1 MGVHCT
7 KEKFKSDDDKDID
20 ATEEHNEDS
29 VSVEHGQGIV
39 VVNNGSTSASYM
51 EVDETL
57 IEDYG
62 QDVLKLDAGKE
73 AHDQGEPSE
82 NDGQRAVP
90 NNSRVHIGGNKKSHI
105 LNCSVPEID
114 GDEVLVDDDAQVA
127 IVDESSGDMQT
138 PRGYR
143 VRNRLFP

>member
-1 MGVHCT
+1 MVGTEFFDVT
-7 KEKFKSDDDKDID
+7 IATDD
-20 ATEEHNEDS
+20 HNEDS
-29 VSVEHGQGIV
+29 VSVESRQGIV
-39 VVNNGSTSASYM
+39 VVNNVSTSASYV
-51 EVDETL
+51 EVDETP

-82 NDGQRAVP
+82 NDGQRAVH

-114 GDEVLVDDDAQVA
+114 GDKVLVDVIDDGDAQEA
-127 IVDESSGDMQT
+127 IVDESS
-138 PRGYR
+138 
-143 VRNRLFP
+143 V